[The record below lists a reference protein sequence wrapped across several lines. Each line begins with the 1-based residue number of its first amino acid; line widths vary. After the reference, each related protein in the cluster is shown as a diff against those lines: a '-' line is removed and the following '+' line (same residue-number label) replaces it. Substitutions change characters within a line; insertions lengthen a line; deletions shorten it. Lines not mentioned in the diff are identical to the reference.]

1 MTTSTILFLLLS
13 IAIACGL
20 SYFQYFYKNNSN
32 TKVQKILALLRFIS
46 ILGILLLLI
55 NPLLK
60 RNSLEIIKTPLP
72 IVIDNSSS
80 ILDLK
85 ANKVATEVF
94 TKLKENSALQE
105 KFEVETYKF
114 DSEFQTLNS
123 DTEIDFKGKQTNIE
137 QVAKNLNSIH
147 KNKTY
152 PTILISD
159 GNQTSGN
166 DFVYSFG
173 NSNKVYPVILGDT
186 TTFLDVRVSQ
196 INANKY
202 AFHKNKFPVEFFL
215 NYSGTKSIS
224 ANFSISQG
232 NNVLNN
238 QTISFSPSKKSAV
251 VSVLLPADKVGL
263 QIFRASLK
271 TNHPEKNTYNNSKN
285 FAVEIIDQKS
295 EIALISSINHP
306 DIGALK
312 RSIETNIQ
320 RKVTIGEPKDFS
332 DLQKYNTLI
341 FYQPTAEFKAIFEAS
356 KNASINTFII
366 TGTNTDFNF
375 LNQNQNSFDFKM
387 STQNE
392 DYLARF
398 DDQFNLFATDNI
410 GFDSFSPLQN
420 RFGTITSKSP
430 SSVLLQSRIRNIETN
445 QPLLAFCEAQGN
457 RSAYLFGEN
466 SWKWRMQTNIDT
478 KSFEKYDVFID
489 KIIQFLV
496 SNNSKKSLVVTHE
509 RFYNSGEPL
518 EITAQYFNKNY
529 EFDDRARLSATITNK
544 NTKQTK
550 KFDLLKTT
558 NAFKV
563 NLDGL
568 EAGQYTFN
576 IKELNS
582 NSTYNGY
589 FEIIDFDIEKQFVN
603 PDMDKLKQ
611 LTTQTNSQLMMP
623 NQLDLL
629 IKSLLN
635 DNNYKAIQKE
645 VITKTPI
652 IDWYWLLLLIAIAL
666 ASEWFIR
673 KYNGML

>member
-1 MTTSTILFLLLS
+1 MTSSTILFLLLS
-13 IAIACGL
+13 IAIAGGL
-20 SYFQYFYKNNSN
+20 SYFQYFYKNNLN

-60 RNSLEIIKTPLP
+60 SNSLEIIKTPLP

-80 ILDLK
+80 IFDLK

-186 TTFLDVRVSQ
+186 TTFLDVKVSQ

-202 AFHKNKFPVEFFL
+202 AFHKNKFPVEVFL

-238 QTISFSPSKKSAV
+238 QPISFSPSKKSAV
-251 VSVLLPADKVGL
+251 ISVLLPADKVGL

-271 TNHPEKNTYNNSKN
+271 TNQSEKNTYNNSKN

-320 RKVTIGEPKDFS
+320 HKVTIGKPKDFS

-341 FYQPTAEFKAIFEAS
+341 FYQPTAEFKGIFEAS
-356 KNASINTFII
+356 KNASINTFVI
-366 TGTNTDFNF
+366 TGTTTDFNF

-387 STQNE
+387 SSQNE

-420 RFGTITSKSP
+420 RFGTITSISP
-430 SSVLLQSRIRNIETN
+430 SSVLLQSQIRNIETN
-445 QPLLAFCEAQGN
+445 QPLLAFCEAQGK

-489 KIIQFLV
+489 KIIQFLI

-582 NSTYNGY
+582 NSTYNSY

-603 PDMDKLKQ
+603 PDRDKLKQ
-611 LTTQTNSQLMMP
+611 LTTQTNSQLIMP

-635 DNNYKAIQKE
+635 DNNYKAIQKD
-645 VITKTPI
+645 VTTKTPI